1 MDENVV
7 AVLIRRWYDGAK
19 RKESRRE
26 VLCRFHSIGM
36 KEFYQANSS
45 DFHPELK
52 LTLTD
57 YMDYENETL
66 AEYEGQ
72 LYRILRTY
80 RNGLELELTLERA
93 SDEEGVADG

>member
-7 AVLIRRWYDGAK
+7 AVLIRRWYDGAVK
-19 RKESRRE
+19 KESRRE
-26 VLCRFHSIGM
+26 LTFRFHSIGM

-52 LTLTD
+52 LTLAD

-66 AEYEGQ
+66 ALYDGQ
-72 LYRILRTY
+72 MYRILRTY

-93 SDEEGVADG
+93 PDEEGAVNG

>member
-7 AVLIRRWYDGAK
+7 AVLIRRWYEGAE

-26 VLCRFHSIGM
+26 VICRVHSIGM

-45 DFHPELK
+45 DFHPEAK
-52 LTLTD
+52 LILAD
-57 YMDYENETL
+57 YMDYEKETL
-66 AEYEGQ
+66 AEYNGQ

-80 RNGLELELTLERA
+80 RKGLELELTLEQA
-93 SDEEGVADG
+93 SDEEGAANG